1 MNISTKMTL
10 DFTVVDA
17 DSLVK
22 EAVFN
27 LLRNKYSINVAL
39 SDIEIKFNAK
49 MAYYDMYDRGPGDP
63 TFSGITATI
72 KQASPMDKSR

>member
-1 MNISTKMTL
+1 MDISTKMTL
-10 DFTVVDA
+10 DFSTVDA
-17 DSLVK
+17 AHLVK

-27 LLRNKYSINVAL
+27 LLRDKYSINVAL
-39 SDIEIKFNAK
+39 SDIEIKFNTK
-49 MAYYDMYDRGPGDP
+49 MVCYDVYERGPGDP